1 MAIGRARRSSCI
13 AIFPGQPALRKGSV
27 RIGEIVTSSI
37 TAGTAARVFSPST
50 DRRPNAMADPR
61 VPETALRDAID
72 GIDELEFIDRGGQG
86 DAWRLRRRGG
96 GDEVLKVIVG
106 ADLARVRRE
115 VAVLSAIQ
123 DGNVMRFIETTSAQH
138 GGATYPLII
147 GEYVAGGSV
156 ASRLQ
161 ADDWPTEREALETVI
176 GVLRG
181 LAAIHAHEVVHR
193 DIKPG
198 NVALRDDR
206 WSDPVIRLRLGP
218 RPTRII
224 DHRLSQPARNSPL
237 HGTGATQEGACG
249 SPIRCL
255 RRRSHAV
262 SAPDQT
268 ASVHRGDRARNSYRG
283 A

>member
-1 MAIGRARRSSCI
+1 
-13 AIFPGQPALRKGSV
+13 
-27 RIGEIVTSSI
+27 
-37 TAGTAARVFSPST
+37 
-50 DRRPNAMADPR
+50 MADPR
-61 VPETALRDAID
+61 VPESALRDTID

-86 DAWRLRRRGG
+86 DAWRLRRGGG

-115 VAVLSAIQ
+115 VAVLRVIQ
-123 DGNVMRFIETTSAQH
+123 DDNVMRFIETTSAQH

-181 LAAIHAHEVVHR
+181 LAAIHAHEIVHR

-198 NVALRDDR
+198 NIALRDDR
-206 WSDPVIRLRLGP
+206 WSDPVILDFGLVRDLLGSSITVYPNLLGTVPFMAPEQLRKE
-218 RPTRII
+218 R
-224 DHRLSQPARNSPL
+224 AV
-237 HGTGATQEGACG
+237 
-249 SPIRCL
+249 
-255 RRRSHAV
+255 RRSDVFAV
-262 SAPDQT
+262 GVTLFLLLTKQHPFIEATEQEIAIEVLEERVRDDDRPRWDQMPGIADDVREPLERMLMPDAFQRPR
-268 ASVHRGDRARNSYRG
+268 AAAAGAVFESVLKDR
-283 A
+283 